1 MTNSDAIRELTE
13 KENLKKLKSSVST
26 AMEAAQGDYL
36 NNMKLNLEEEI
47 KNNQQ
52 FINPEKNNQNEEVKK
67 KNKWE
72 NTVQK
77 LSNHKFE
84 NIKQKIS
91 NVNSRTGITE
101 GFETETGILLREG
114 FNQEDRQLLDNF
126 TLEAL
131 KRRRDFFGG
140 NNGCINN
147 VNEVKAEYLAERRV
161 LFNEKLKKIKTH
173 LISHE
178 SLLQYYN
185 TGQILINKK
194 KKNLDDIESKIE
206 KYKNNLFIDS
216 RKSNYENKNYE
227 FYKNVHFFLI
237 ILYYSLFALFL
248 IFSNFFQE
256 KQYYNKKIVCYL
268 ILYLIFPIVLPYFL
282 VYLKYLYVYYL
293 ELNNE
298 REEIVSYEDIV
309 NKKNQGIP

>member
-1 MTNSDAIRELTE
+1 MTNSDALRELTE
-13 KENLKKLKSSVST
+13 PENLEKLQSSVST
-26 AMEAAQGDYL
+26 AMEAAQGDYID
-36 NNMKLNLEEEI
+36 NMKLNLEEEI
-47 KNNQQ
+47 KNNQE
-52 FINPEKNNQNEEVKK
+52 FLNPEKNNQNEKVKK
-67 KNKWE
+67 KHKWE

-77 LSNHKFE
+77 L
-84 NIKQKIS
+84 S

-114 FNQEDRQLLDNF
+114 FNQEDRQVLDNF

-131 KRRRDFFGG
+131 QQRRDFFVG

-147 VNEVKAEYLAERRV
+147 VNEVKAEYVADMEV
-161 LFNEKLKKIKTH
+161 LFEKLKKNIKTH

-185 TGQILINKK
+185 TGKILIDNKK
-194 KKNLDDIESKIE
+194 KKLDDIESKIE

-298 REEIVSYEDIV
+298 REEIVSYPDLV
-309 NKKNQGIP
+309 NKYYNKIE